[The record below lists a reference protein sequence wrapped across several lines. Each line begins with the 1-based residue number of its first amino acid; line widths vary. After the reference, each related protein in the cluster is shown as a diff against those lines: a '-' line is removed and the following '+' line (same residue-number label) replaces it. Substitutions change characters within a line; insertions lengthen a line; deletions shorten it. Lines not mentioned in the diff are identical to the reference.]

1 MNAAKNL
8 FLPLAAVVVAGLAA
22 VEAAPA
28 IPSIPSAPTAATA
41 PASETTLVSPVQFFR
56 DLLAMSLA
64 ERESAIASKTP
75 RTREA
80 LLSKIRE
87 YEALDPETRE
97 LRLRTTE
104 LRWYLK
110 TLLPMDPA
118 ARSRMLAAMPASDQ
132 ASVAYR
138 LKQWDRLSPGWRS
151 EILKHERTMDWLRKR
166 ELESSNEP
174 GPREME
180 SRLAQWQALPKE
192 ERVGMIDSFKK
203 FFQLS
208 ESEREK
214 TLAALPQSQRATVA
228 PTLRKIEALPTAQRV
243 EFVNAFRQIASMPAA
258 QRERFVRK
266 ADQWRQMTAN
276 ERQTWTD
283 LVIKFPPLPPGFSGP
298 PSPAG
303 MNGIEYPPLPPGL
316 DLPTMPP
323 LPRLLTRK

>member
-1 MNAAKNL
+1 MNSAKKL
-8 FLPLAAVVVAGLAA
+8 LLLMAAVMLQGIAA
-22 VEAAPA
+22 VESAPVVPPSPAASSAPA
-28 IPSIPSAPTAATA
+28 PAAA
-41 PASETTLVSPVQFFR
+41 LISPVRFFR
-56 DLLAMSLA
+56 DLLAMSEADRQSALA
-64 ERESAIASKTP
+64 ARTP

-80 LLSKIRE
+80 LLSKVRE
-87 YEALDPETRE
+87 YMSLDPETRE

-118 ARSRMLAAMPASDQ
+118 ARSKMLAAMAAQDQ

-138 LKQWDRLSPGWRS
+138 LEQWDRLSPGWRS

-166 ELESSNEP
+166 ELEASNEP
-174 GPREME
+174 GSLEME

-192 ERVGMIDSFKK
+192 ERVGMIDSFNK

-208 ESEREK
+208 ESEQEK

-243 EFVNAFRQIASMPAA
+243 ECVYAFRQIASMPAA

-283 LVIKFPPLPPGFSGP
+283 LVVKFPPLPPGLAGP

-303 MNGIEYPPLPPGL
+303 HTGIEYPPLPPGL

-323 LPRLLTRK
+323 LPRLLTRN